1 MQLPRFFGRRKKSS
15 LLIVRRVTGDSMF
28 PTLRG
33 GQLVVACG
41 LLANRVGDVVVIRHD
56 SLDKVKRIER
66 LRGDGRVFVV
76 GDNSAHST
84 DSRMFGWLASEQIV
98 GRVIWPRL
106 PRQMAIPSKP
116 IEFR

>member
-1 MQLPRFFGRRKKSS
+1 MPLPRFFGKRKKPN
-15 LLIVRRVTGDSMF
+15 LLMARRVTGDSMF
-28 PTLRG
+28 PTLRS
-33 GQLVVACG
+33 GQLVIACG
-41 LLANRVGDVVVIRHD
+41 WVPNRVGDVVIIHHD

-66 LRGDGRVFVV
+66 LRADGRVFVV

-106 PRQMAIPSKP
+106 PRQIAIPPKP
-116 IEFR
+116 MEFR